1 MSTTRQPSAGPVAP
15 SGRGRPWLLAALA
28 MLCCGW
34 GGNQFTPLLL
44 MYRDL
49 GGYSEV
55 TVDAFLGAYV
65 LGLVPGLLVGGA
77 ASDRYGRRPLMIGAV
92 AVSLAASGVL
102 CGGVTG
108 ELPIYAGRFLTGI
121 AVGIAMA
128 VGTSW
133 VKELS
138 QAPHDPAADP
148 GAGARRASLAL
159 TLGFGLGAGVAGVLA
174 QWGPWP
180 MVTPYLAHLLVTL
193 PALFLLPKAVE
204 TRARTAAVRGLWA
217 DLKVPAAGHRRFV
230 RVILPMAPWVFG
242 SAGVAYAVTPQLVGD
257 RLGHWSL
264 AYATLLTVLT
274 LGTGALVQPF
284 AKRLDSFSSARGVI
298 VSMVLMACGM
308 AVCAGDA
315 ALRSPLLGLCGA
327 VFLGAAYGIGVVSGL
342 LEIQRIVTPDD
353 LAGITGVYYAL
364 CYSGFLLPAALAALS
379 PLASYA
385 VMLSVVTA
393 LALASLAVIVLS
405 SRRHLPAPAP
415 VPVEVP
421 AD

>member
-1 MSTTRQPSAGPVAP
+1 MSTTRPPSAGPVAP

-28 MLCCGW
+28 MFCCGW

-44 MYRDL
+44 MYRHL

-92 AVSLAASGVL
+92 AASLAASGVL

-138 QAPHDPAADP
+138 QAPHDPAADQ

-204 TRARTAAVRGLWA
+204 TRARATAAVRGLWA

-230 RVILPMAPWVFG
+230 RVVLPMAPWVFG

-284 AKRLDSFSSARGVI
+284 AKRLDSLSSARGVI

-315 ALRSPLLGLCGA
+315 ALRSPLLGLAGA
-327 VFLGAAYGIGVVSGL
+327 VLLGAAYGIGVVSGL

-364 CYSGFLLPAALAALS
+364 CYSGFLLPAVLAALS
-379 PLASYA
+379 SLASYT

-393 LALASLAVIVLS
+393 LALASLAVITLS
-405 SRRHLPAPAP
+405 SRRTAPA
-415 VPVEVP
+415 E
-421 AD
+421 ASR

>member
-1 MSTTRQPSAGPVAP
+1 MSTTRPPSGSVAP
-15 SGRGRPWLLAALA
+15 TGRGRPWLLAALA

-44 MYRDL
+44 MYRHL

-102 CGGVTG
+102 CGGTAG

-159 TLGFGLGAGVAGVLA
+159 TAGFGLGAGVAGVLA

-180 MVTPYLAHLLVTL
+180 MVTPYLAHLLVTA
-193 PALFLLPKAVE
+193 PALVLLPKAVE
-204 TRARTAAVRGLWA
+204 TRGRSASDRSLWA

-230 RVILPMAPWVFG
+230 RVVLPMAPWVFG

-284 AKRLDSFSSARGVI
+284 AKRLDSLSSARGVI
-298 VSMVLMACGM
+298 TSMVLMACGM

-315 ALRSPLLGLCGA
+315 TLRSPLLGLGGA

-342 LEIQRIVTPDD
+342 LEIQRLVTPDD

-364 CYSGFLLPAALAALS
+364 CYSGFLLPAVLAAFS
-379 PLASYA
+379 SLASYT

-393 LALASLAVIVLS
+393 LALASLAVVAVS
-405 SRRHLPAPAP
+405 SRRTVPDALPAA
-415 VPVEVP
+415 
-421 AD
+421 ASR